1 MRYALLKIIILIVN
15 ISFFA
20 GIVYVANNLLEE
32 RKEFLQQLSDQA
44 SDAYAKQIVFQLDH
58 IVDDLE
64 NVLYVMSYYFAVE
77 PSFATPHN
85 AKMKHTLLKV
95 MQRHAY
101 VMDLVITDMKGTIIH
116 WSAAG
121 KEVPN
126 IQDRAYFTTHL
137 GSHTKELFFGR
148 PQLSKVHHGEYF
160 FALSRAIYNDNDE
173 KIGVFAA
180 MVKTAHL
187 DALLRNSEQ
196 KGFHVTV
203 MTPAGQIYA
212 SNQFKDA
219 SGKYF
224 EHISGMT
231 LDSLSDKTVQRKIH
245 IDEKNQ
251 KMMMHSMPTH
261 RQEMTMIITQNH
273 DEVFGFWEK
282 DRRKIYVTLMVS
294 GLFLALLVWF
304 LLFQIKRIEK
314 QTFDIKK
321 NEKHLEHMAKTDHLT
336 GMPNRRAFYERAKS
350 QLQEA
355 RERKAPLS
363 IVLMDIDHFKKIND
377 AYGHDMGDTVLSS
390 VASLL
395 IALSREEDMVARYGG
410 EEFILLL
417 PKSTLEHA
425 YIMAE
430 RIREK
435 IGSDIHV
442 QGKTRVTLSLGIAE
456 LQDDETID
464 TIIKRADEAL
474 YKAKASGRNRTHS

>member
-1 MRYALLKIIILIVN
+1 
-15 ISFFA
+15 
-20 GIVYVANNLLEE
+20 
-32 RKEFLQQLSDQA
+32 
-44 SDAYAKQIVFQLDH
+44 
-58 IVDDLE
+58 
-64 NVLYVMSYYFAVE
+64 
-77 PSFATPHN
+77 
-85 AKMKHTLLKV
+85 
-95 MQRHAY
+95 
-101 VMDLVITDMKGTIIH
+101 
-116 WSAAG
+116 
-121 KEVPN
+121 
-126 IQDRAYFTTHL
+126 
-137 GSHTKELFFGR
+137 
-148 PQLSKVHHGEYF
+148 
-160 FALSRAIYNDNDE
+160 
-173 KIGVFAA
+173 